1 MSSSPAGSETSTA
14 DLPRAGD
21 AHDARAGTAAARR
34 MDLDGLRGMVQDQ
47 LDAVLAHHGSLLAAV
62 GDDGGGLVEPIA
74 QLVRGGKR
82 LRAAFAYWGF
92 LGAGGEPEDVGGD
105 DALVSLPTSLELFQA
120 AALIHDDLMDA
131 SDTRRGQPAV
141 HRQFASLHRVHG
153 WMGDDAHFGAA
164 GAILAGDLCL
174 TWSDAALAGGGL
186 PPDALA
192 RVRPV
197 FDEMRTQLMAGQYL
211 DMLTQA
217 MPFDLAGEEAFEA
230 AIARSRRVICFKS
243 AKYSVEHP
251 LLMGAALADAPEAL
265 LASYSDYGLALGEA
279 FQLRDDVLGVYGDP
293 LATGKPAGDDL
304 REGKRTVLVLLALQ
318 AADSAAAA
326 ALRAGIGDPVLDGAG
341 VERLRTI
348 IEETGAL
355 ASVEHMIDDAVA
367 RSREA
372 LDHSEVTDEA
382 ATALGGL
389 IDAATARTA

>member
-1 MSSSPAGSETSTA
+1 
-14 DLPRAGD
+14 
-21 AHDARAGTAAARR
+21 
-34 MDLDGLRGMVQDQ
+34 MDLDGLRSAVQRQ
-47 LDAVLAHHGSLLAAV
+47 LDAILAHHAGLLAAV
-62 GDDGGGLVEPIA
+62 GDDGGSLVEPVA
-74 QLVRGGKR
+74 KLVRGGKR

-92 LGAGGEPEDVGGD
+92 LGAGGEPQDVGGD

-120 AALIHDDLMDA
+120 AALIHDDVMDA

-141 HRQFASLHRVHG
+141 HRQFAALHRVQG

-217 MPFDLAGEEAFEA
+217 LPLELSGHGAFET

-251 LLMGAALADAPEAL
+251 LLMGAALADAPQGL
-265 LASYSDYGLALGEA
+265 RTSYSSYGLALGEA

-293 LATGKPAGDDL
+293 RQTGKPAGDDL

-318 AADSAAAA
+318 AADPAAEA
-326 ALRAGIGDPVLDGAG
+326 ALRAGIGDPVLDAAG

-348 IEETGAL
+348 IEDTGARS
-355 ASVEHMIDDAVA
+355 AVERMIDEAVA
-367 RSREA
+367 RSRDALATSQVTAEA
-372 LDHSEVTDEA
+372 RA
-382 ATALGGL
+382 ALGEL

>member
-1 MSSSPAGSETSTA
+1 MRHPGGPAGGVLGSSR
-14 DLPRAGD
+14 L
-21 AHDARAGTAAARR
+21 
-34 MDLDGLRGMVQDQ
+34 DLDGLRSAVQDQ
-47 LDAVLAHHGSLLAAV
+47 LDAILAHHDGLLAAV
-62 GDDGGGLVEPIA
+62 GDDGGRLAEPIA
-74 QLVRGGKR
+74 KLLRGGKR

-92 LGAGGEPEDVGGD
+92 LGAGGEPEDVGGEP
-105 DALVSLPTSLELFQA
+105 ALISLPTSLELFQA
-120 AALIHDDLMDA
+120 AALIHDDVMDA
-131 SDTRRGQPAV
+131 SDTRRGQPSV
-141 HRQFASLHRVHG
+141 HRQFATLHRVQG
-153 WMGDDAHFGAA
+153 WMGDDVHFGAA

-217 MPFDLAGEEAFEA
+217 MPFDLPDEEAFEA

-251 LLMGAALADAPEAL
+251 LLMGGALADAPKSL
-265 LASYSDYGLALGEA
+265 LTSYSDYGLAVGEA

-293 LATGKPAGDDL
+293 QETGKPAGDDL

-318 AADSAAAA
+318 NADESAAA
-326 ALRAGIGDPVLDGAG
+326 ALRLGVGDHVLDADG
-341 VERLRTI
+341 VARLRTI

-355 ASVEHMIDDAVA
+355 AAVETMIDDAVT
-367 RSREA
+367 RSRDA
-372 LDHSEVTDEA
+372 LSTAQVTDEA
-382 ATALGGL
+382 RVALGDL